1 MNDHRKG
8 WKMALRTFLA
18 VVLVLCSHM
27 ALARTLDVNLSSDT
41 AEFRFGVNPSAQG
54 RLGNS
59 ELDLGVIFT
68 TDDDVLGVLGLQV
81 IGDTGSRSPG
91 LKAGV
96 GVRLFGGS
104 TDRGNDFLVISLG
117 GSLRYNPPFLDRLD
131 LRAYINYAPKIVSF
145 MDADNFSYYGV
156 RAGYEI
162 MQEALVYV
170 GYRRIELGPAKGSDE
185 TIDSGMNIGVEFY
198 F

>member
-1 MNDHRKG
+1 ML
-8 WKMALRTFLA
+8 LRTFLVA
-18 VVLVLCSHM
+18 VLALCTHM
-27 ALARTLDVNLSSDT
+27 AMARTMDVNLSSDT
-41 AEFRFGVNPSAQG
+41 AEFRFGMNPSAQG
-54 RLGNS
+54 RLSNS

-68 TDDDVLGVLGLQV
+68 TDDDILGVLGIQV
-81 IGDTGSRSPG
+81 MGDTGSRSPG

-96 GVRLFGGS
+96 GVKMFGGS
-104 TDRGNDFLVISLG
+104 TDKGNDFVAVSLG
-117 GSLRYNPPFLDRLD
+117 GSLRYNPPFLDRFD
-131 LRAYINYAPKIVSF
+131 IRAYINYAPKIVSF

-162 MQEALVYV
+162 MQEALVYI
-170 GYRRIELGPAKGSDE
+170 GYRKIELGPEKGSDE

>member
-1 MNDHRKG
+1 MVARI
-8 WKMALRTFLA
+8 LLVTVLA
-18 VVLVLCSHM
+18 VCSHM
-27 ALARTLDVNLSSDT
+27 AMARTMDVNLSSDT
-41 AEFRFGVNPSAQG
+41 AEFRFSVNPSGQG
-54 RLGNS
+54 RFNNS
-59 ELDLGVIFT
+59 ELDLGMIYT
-68 TDDDVLGVLGLQV
+68 TDDDFVGVLGIQV

-96 GVRLFGGS
+96 GVKLFGGN
-104 TDRGNDFLVISLG
+104 TDKDNDFVVITLG
-117 GSLRYNPPFLDRLD
+117 GSLRYNPPFLDRFD
-131 LRAYINYAPKIVSF
+131 IRAYINYAPKIVSF

-170 GYRRIELGPAKGSDE
+170 GYRRIELGPSKGSDE